1 MKFEILKGE
10 SEKISY
16 KGKRAR
22 KQTVLIKVGKLS
34 LSKKAFILGTTLI
47 LCQILD
53 GLLTYIGLNT
63 MGVHMEGNAF
73 LRMLMHAYGAAP
85 VLFGSKIMA
94 IIFVVLLTFQ
104 AHKRYWIRP
113 LIFIMIVIYMGLAVY
128 PWIFIISSKH
138 TEWQNLLSSD
148 VQ

>member
-10 SEKISY
+10 TEQITYS
-16 KGKRAR
+16 GKRGR

-34 LSKKAFILGTTLI
+34 LSRKAFILGSTLI
-47 LCQILD
+47 CCQILD
-53 GLLTYIGLNT
+53 GLLTYIGLT
-63 MGVHMEGNAF
+63 SLGIHMEGNAF
-73 LRMLMHAYGAAP
+73 LRVLMHAYGAAP
-85 VLFGSKIMA
+85 VLFFSKITA

-113 LIFIMIVIYMGLAVY
+113 LIFSLIMVYLALAVV
-128 PWIFIISSKH
+128 PWIYIISSKH
-138 TEWQNLLSSD
+138 TEWQNSLSSS